1 MYFLEKRV
9 LTVSF
14 LSESCVPFFNNSPLA
29 YSLHKK
35 EQIGRGFPGLLFPRK
50 EFDVKLSVNRACLK
64 PVAYGVGVALA
75 IFQILFTGG
84 FFILEPP
91 LLRGIHLSAIMVL
104 VFLLVPPLKRY
115 KGKEEPVVFIA
126 IDLLLCA
133 VAIAIG
139 MYFYV
144 ELENLLNRIVYVD
157 EVTNVDLFLGT
168 ACVLLVLEVT
178 RRTTGFPLFCVA
190 LAFLLYGL
198 FGSHLPAAIGH
209 NGISYDRLIEMQFL
223 LSDGIYGTCLA
234 TGATMIFAF
243 IMFGAFLERSNMS
256 SVFMDLA
263 CLLTKK
269 SQGGPAKVAIFA
281 SALFG
286 TISGSSPANVYST
299 GIFTIPLMKKVG
311 YSPAF
316 AGAVEAVASTGGQI
330 MPPVMG
336 AAAFIMADLTG
347 LGYLPIATAALLPAV
362 LYYWALLSMIHLE
375 AVRKNLGYL
384 PAEMVPDSKTVLRK
398 LYYLLPIVI
407 LIVALWMG
415 RSVISSAFFATAS
428 IFVISQFSKETRLT
442 FKGVMDALALSSKNA
457 MMISSCCAAAGIIV
471 GVITLTGVGY
481 KFISVITDL
490 AGNNL
495 FLLMLFL
502 AVTCIILG
510 MGVPMISAHLFVFYF
525 AILSVITP
533 PVCVT
538 AFAGAAIAE
547 AHPMRTGF
555 VSCKLGLVAFIIP
568 FMFVYQP
575 ALLLIGSTADV
586 TIACITSIVG
596 VVGLAAGLQGY
607 LLTEAKIWERPLL
620 FFGGLMMIYPGT
632 YSDLIGLAM
641 MAAVVVLQLIRRRSS
656 RPVATA

>member
-1 MYFLEKRV
+1 M
-9 LTVSF
+9 
-14 LSESCVPFFNNSPLA
+14 
-29 YSLHKK
+29 
-35 EQIGRGFPGLLFPRK
+35 
-50 EFDVKLSVNRACLK
+50 KLSVNRACLK

-115 KGKEEPVVFIA
+115 KGKEEPVIFIA

-139 MYFYV
+139 LYFYV

-198 FGSHLPAAIGH
+198 FGSYLPASIGH

-299 GIFTIPLMKKVG
+299 GIFTIPLLKKVG

-384 PAEMVPDSKTVLRK
+384 PPEMVPDTKTVLRK

-407 LIVALWMG
+407 LIAALWMG

-428 IFVISQFSKETRLT
+428 VFVISQFSKETRLT

-510 MGVPMISAHLFVFYF
+510 MGVPTAPAYVIVATLGAPALMKAGVPMISAHLFVFYF

-586 TIACITSIVG
+586 TVACITSIIG

-607 LLTEAKIWERPLL
+607 LLTEAKLWERPLL

-656 RPVATA
+656 RPMAAA